1 MSEYNE
7 VTSINQK
14 GGIPT
19 MPVHIKV
26 NHIASDYV
34 VAVRVK

>member
-1 MSEYNE
+1 MET
-7 VTSINQK
+7 TSINNK

-26 NHIASDYV
+26 NHIDSTYA